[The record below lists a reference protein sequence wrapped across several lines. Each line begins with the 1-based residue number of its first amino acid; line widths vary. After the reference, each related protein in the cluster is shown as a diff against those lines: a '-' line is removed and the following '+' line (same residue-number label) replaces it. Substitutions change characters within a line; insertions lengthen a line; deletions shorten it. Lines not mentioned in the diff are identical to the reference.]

1 MNQISGRVT
10 EREGSIKNPIFC
22 SEKAM
27 ARRRLAASFPAR
39 SVQRRVTDPL
49 QVIALC
55 HEEGTRAK
63 WEGGGSLLY
72 LIPEFTTRVSSTSAP
87 RHGACSVAAATS
99 RGRAGLSLVRARVVG
114 VDERWA
120 ASGWKRKRTWA
131 RWAVCT

>member
-1 MNQISGRVT
+1 MNQIRGRVT
-10 EREGSIKNPIFC
+10 EREGSIKKNPIFC

-63 WEGGGSLLY
+63 WEGGG
-72 LIPEFTTRVSSTSAP
+72 VSST
-87 RHGACSVAAATS
+87 
-99 RGRAGLSLVRARVVG
+99 
-114 VDERWA
+114 
-120 ASGWKRKRTWA
+120 
-131 RWAVCT
+131 